1 MVDKAARLAM
11 CGVLLVLAAC
21 ASQPTL
27 TPAAPLE
34 SSSMEQTPSPIIEE
48 ITFRSGPFTVVGD
61 LSLPGGSGPFPV
73 ILWVHGDGPA
83 DRTDS
88 GSLLAF
94 VELARRAGYA
104 FFSWD
109 KPGSGESTGT
119 IDRDRLIEQRSQ
131 ILLDAVAT
139 MKARPDIDERQI
151 GVGGIS
157 QAGYVIPRALM
168 LSKDIAFVVCVSCP
182 GAAGN
187 DQMAFQITALALCD
201 EVPQE
206 KAAEKE
212 RLLSELAGAQTFQ
225 TYEEYVRYRQILED
239 LAGIG
244 SVSPE
249 PWPVTPEDTWASN
262 TPINER
268 TWNPVAVVEQT
279 RIPVLACFGDR
290 DRKMDAIQATD
301 AYRRAL
307 ESGNPHSRVELYP
320 GANHSLIV
328 AETGCPD
335 ELQRMAQSGEYSFA
349 PGFIETLDQWLR
361 ELRQ

>member
-1 MVDKAARLAM
+1 MHHEAVGLTM

-21 ASQPTL
+21 ASQSTPT
-27 TPAAPLE
+27 AAPPE
-34 SSSMEQTPSPIIEE
+34 PSSAEQAPSPIVEE
-48 ITFRSGPFTVVGD
+48 ITFQSGPFTIVGD

-83 DRTDS
+83 DRTES
-88 GSLLAF
+88 GSLLGF

-119 IDRDRLIEQRSQ
+119 IDRNRLIEQRSQ
-131 ILLDAVAT
+131 ILLDAMAT

-157 QAGYVIPRALM
+157 QAGYVVPRALM
-168 LSKDIAFVVCVSCP
+168 LSKDIAFVICVSCP

-212 RLLSELAGAQTFQ
+212 RLLSELAGAQPFQ
-225 TYEEYVRYRQILED
+225 AYEEYVRYRRVLED
-239 LAGIG
+239 LAGIA
-244 SVSPE
+244 SVSLE

-262 TPINER
+262 LPINER
-268 TWNPVAVVEQT
+268 TWNPIAVIEET
-279 RIPVLACFGDR
+279 TIPVLACFGDR
-290 DRKMDAIQATD
+290 DRQMDPIQAAD

-307 ESGNPHSRVELYP
+307 ESGNPHSRVKLFP
-320 GANHSLIV
+320 GGSHSLV
-328 AETGCPD
+328 MVETGCPD